1 MRFWIL
7 LLFVFYFNN
16 SRAQSVSD
24 CNGAVQLCGDLYT
37 ETFATSST
45 GLVYEPTGACNNGLE
60 VSSLWYTFTVVET
73 GTMGFVLS
81 PSNFN
86 DDYDWGLFNITQNG
100 CSGILNGTSP
110 EVSCNSYGL
119 FTNSGPTGIST
130 ANGGSGNTNGPGDLN
145 GPPFNGDLNVIAGE
159 TYALVVMNWSNSLGG
174 YTVDFSNS
182 SASLYDDIAPTVLN
196 VSSDCTAP
204 GILVEF
210 SENLVTSSIQAG
222 DFILTGPSGNV
233 TINSVSTVNPNS
245 PGNSTITLIPAV
257 GVLPAGSY
265 TLTFPDLAGFVN
277 DPCGNA
283 VTGSFDFSISPSS
296 VSINAG
302 QDIVICPGETTVLEA
317 TGNYTTLVWT
327 NGPTTAQYEVG
338 AAGNYQITAELNGCF
353 TSDVVSV
360 SVQSIPNWS
369 LGNDTTVCS
378 VPAYSVES
386 SVPVLWENT
395 IISNTYLVQSTGMIH
410 AVYTY
415 MGCDISD
422 SVYIN
427 VSTQPTID
435 LGNDTTLCPNEVLII
450 STAIPY
456 SWNGLTTSDSYTVT
470 QPQELIA
477 SFSDG
482 VCNTSDTL
490 LIAYVE
496 PLSIPI
502 LDEYTYCFGDTIA
515 LSVISNGVQNI
526 VWFDGA
532 DSPTHIFYETGV
544 YEVTTSNSC
553 ETISKF
559 WSMEF
564 VDCDNYVFVPNSFT
578 PNGDGIN
585 DYWFPSFNNASSFEV
600 AVFSHW
606 GDLIFETKSEKPW
619 VGNTN
624 NGDYFCPDG
633 VYAYSVKVKFN
644 NGSAQELT
652 GHIVLLR

>member
-7 LLFVFYFNN
+7 ILCAFYFNN

-119 FTNSGPTGIST
+119 FTNSGPTGICT

-145 GPPFNGDLNVIAGE
+145 GPPFNGDLNVTAGE
-159 TYALVVMNWSNSLGG
+159 TYALVVMNWSNSIGG
-174 YTVDFSNS
+174 YTIDFSNS

-210 SENLVTSSIQAG
+210 SENLVTNSIQAG
-222 DFILTGPSGNV
+222 DFILTGPNGNV
-233 TINSVSTVNPNS
+233 AISNVNINNPNS
-245 PGNSTITLIPAV
+245 PGNSILTLIPAV
-257 GVLPAGSY
+257 GILPAGSY

-277 DPCGNA
+277 DPCGNT

-302 QDIVICPGETTVLEA
+302 QDVVICPGETTILEA
-317 TGNYTTLVWT
+317 IGNYTTIAWT
-327 NGPTTAQYEVG
+327 SGPTTAQYEVG
-338 AAGNYQITAELNGCF
+338 AAGNYQVTAELNGCF

-360 SVQSIPNWS
+360 SVQSLPNWS

-386 SVPVLWENT
+386 AVPVLWENT

-415 MGCDISD
+415 MGCDILD
-422 SVYIN
+422 SLYIS

-450 STAIPY
+450 STPIPY
-456 SWNGLTTSDSYTVT
+456 SWNGLTTSNSYTVT

-477 SFSDG
+477 GFSDG
-482 VCNTSDTL
+482 VCSASDTL
-490 LIAYVE
+490 LIDYIE

-502 LDEYTYCFGDTIA
+502 LDEYTYCFGDTITLSA
-515 LSVISNGVQNI
+515 LSNGVQNI
-526 VWFDGA
+526 VWFDGVG
-532 DSPTHIFYETGV
+532 SPTHLFYETGIYSV
-544 YEVTTSNSC
+544 STSNSC
-553 ETISKF
+553 ETISKL

-564 VDCDNYVFVPNSFT
+564 VDCDNYVYIPNSFS

-585 DYWFPSFNNASSFEV
+585 DYWFPSFNNASNYEV
-600 AVFSHW
+600 SVFSRW
-606 GDLIFETKSEKPW
+606 GDLIFETSSETVW
-619 VGNTN
+619 LGNTH
-624 NGDYFCPDG
+624 NGNYFCPDG
-633 VYAYSVKVKFN
+633 VYSYAVKVKFN
-644 NGSAQELT
+644 NGTAEELT